1 MFDLFD
7 PANIAERMAAVGP
20 TMLGTGVPFF
30 RAYLDGQRRHGA
42 EPLFPDL
49 RLFVAGGAP
58 TPPEIIDELR
68 DVFGL
73 DLVLNAYGLTE
84 FPIAASPRPTDPSD
98 KLRTTVGRLSP
109 GVEVR
114 FVDDEIRL
122 KGPQC
127 FLGYAGDVDAGGSGG
142 GPFDEDGWFRTGD
155 LGHLDEDGYLHVTGR
170 LKDVIIR
177 NAENISAGEVEETLL
192 RHAEVVD
199 VTVLGMPDERTGEHV
214 CAVVVLAAGATADE
228 AALSAHCAAQDM
240 ARQKIPEQ
248 YVFVDAIERNPMG
261 KVVKDD
267 LRRRLAG
274 GRPG

>member
-1 MFDLFD
+1 
-7 PANIAERMAAVGP
+7 MAAVGP

-68 DVFGL
+68 EVFGL
-73 DLVLNAYGLTE
+73 DVVLNAYGLTE
-84 FPIAASPRPTDPSD
+84 LPIAASPRPTDPSD

-127 FLGYAGDVDAGGSGG
+127 FLGYAGDVDAGRSGVG
-142 GPFDEDGWFRTGD
+142 RSTRTG
-155 LGHLDEDGYLHVTGR
+155 G
-170 LKDVIIR
+170 
-177 NAENISAGEVEETLL
+177 SAPATS
-192 RHAEVVD
+192 A
-199 VTVLGMPDERTGEHV
+199 TSTRT
-214 CAVVVLAAGATADE
+214 ATSTSPAG
-228 AALSAHCAAQDM
+228 
-240 ARQKIPEQ
+240 
-248 YVFVDAIERNPMG
+248 
-261 KVVKDD
+261 
-267 LRRRLAG
+267 
-274 GRPG
+274 